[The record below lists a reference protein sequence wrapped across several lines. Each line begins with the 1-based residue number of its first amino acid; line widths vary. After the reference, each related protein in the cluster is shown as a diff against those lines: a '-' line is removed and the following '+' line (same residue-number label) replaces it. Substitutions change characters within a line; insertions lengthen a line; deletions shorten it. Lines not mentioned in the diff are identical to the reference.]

1 MEFNS
6 ILFGNHPY
14 KLEKKEPAFFQDLQL
29 DYLLRLIGNYARGY
43 NIAPYYYTLPGNREV
58 IEYRQQVLKDFSDEK
73 LLACIKEFCKKI
85 ERSRRLG
92 AYIYECEEVMQKASY
107 HLEAAKC
114 YWEGLKKFEEDL
126 DSCLFSSDGMKAF
139 HAYVHKCIA
148 ELKDNGFE
156 EAIKRASEFFAKICF
171 QLVIEQDRMTITEGE
186 GSGENYLEELAG
198 LVKTEKEAVQTIL
211 YDIYPNSLEQS
222 ALEAVLIKMLKK
234 SNPDIFH
241 ELKSFYE
248 SYPEFYSEK
257 ILCFEE
263 EVQFYLTFTLFAKRT
278 EEIGFSLQFPSVT
291 EGEFR
296 GSGLFDLALAW
307 KNGKGYKIV
316 SNEFTYSEKAAFFVV
331 TGPNQGGKTTF
342 ARSMGQAV
350 YFAMMGLKGNAL
362 SLTVP
367 MFEGISTH
375 FEAEETL
382 LSNSGKLKEEID
394 RLVPMMQ
401 QEKRQEFVILN
412 ELFTTATTYDAMIMG
427 KKVMEHFIQR
437 DCYGIYVTHIQE
449 LAEESES
456 IVSLV
461 AQLEEGEEEKRTYRI
476 IPMKAQGHGYSDSL
490 VREFELRY
498 EDVLRRIG

>member
-29 DYLLRLIGNYARGY
+29 DYILRLISNSVRGY
-43 NIAPYYYTLPGNREV
+43 HIAPYYYTLPGDREV
-58 IEYRQQVLKDFSDEK
+58 IEFRQQVLKDLSDEK
-73 LLACIKEFCKKI
+73 LFDCIREFCKKVQ
-85 ERSRRLG
+85 RSRQLG
-92 AYIYECEEVMQKASY
+92 SYIYQCEETMQKASY

-114 YWEGLKKFEEDL
+114 YWEALKKLKKDMG
-126 DSCLFSSDGMKAF
+126 SCFFSSDGMKAF
-139 HAYVHKCIA
+139 QAYVHRCIE
-148 ELKDNGFE
+148 ELKARGFE
-156 EAIKRASEFFAKICF
+156 EAIERASDFFAKIRF
-171 QLVIEQDRMTITEGE
+171 QLVIEQDSMTITEGE
-186 GSGENYLEELAG
+186 GSGENYLEGLAD
-198 LVKTEKEAVQTIL
+198 LVKAEKGAVQASL

-222 ALEAVLIKMLKK
+222 VLESVLIKMLKK
-234 SNPDIFH
+234 SNPDIFR

-248 SYPEFYSEK
+248 NYSEFYSEK

-263 EVQFYLTFTLFAKRT
+263 EVQFYLSFILFARRT
-278 EEIGFSLQFPSVT
+278 EDIGFSLQFPSVSD
-291 EGEFR
+291 GDFF
-296 GSGLFDLALAW
+296 GSGLYDLALAW
-307 KNGKGYKIV
+307 KNGKGYHIV
-316 SNEFTYSEKAAFFVV
+316 SNEFAYSEKAAFFVV

-362 SLTVP
+362 TLTVP
-367 MFEGISTH
+367 MFEGLATH

-401 QEKRQEFVILN
+401 QEKRRQFVILN

-427 KKVMEHFIQR
+427 KKVMAHFIGR

-476 IPMKAQGHGYSDSL
+476 LPMKAQGHGYTDSL
-490 VREFELRY
+490 VKEFELRY
-498 EDVLRRIG
+498 EDILRRLG